1 MSQAPAST
9 TLALARELIARRSV
23 TPADAGCQALMMERL
38 AALGFECQRLRFG
51 EVENFWARRGR
62 AAPLFAFAGHTD
74 VVPTGPLERWAS
86 DPFTPELRDG
96 VLYGRGA
103 ADMKGSL
110 AAMVTACERF
120 IDAHPQHAGSIGFL
134 ITSDEEGPATDGTV
148 RVVDWL
154 GARGE
159 HIDWCLVGEPS
170 SAHTLGDTI
179 KNGRRGSLH
188 GHLTVHGVQG
198 HVAYPHLVHNP
209 IHALGPIIAVLAD
222 EIWDHGNEF
231 FPPTSF
237 QISNVHGG
245 AGATNVVPGTTELRF
260 NFRFSTEST
269 VEQLQER
276 TRLLVEMALLNEEVK
291 AGWRFDATLE
301 WELSGLPFLTE
312 PGALVDA
319 AVEAIYAE
327 TGTEAQLS
335 TSGGTSDGRFI
346 APTGAQVLELGPLNA
361 TIHKI
366 DECVAADDLDALSR
380 IYEGILQRL
389 LARAAG

>member
-188 GHLTVHGVQG
+188 GHLTVHGV
-198 HVAYPHLVHNP
+198 
-209 IHALGPIIAVLAD
+209 
-222 EIWDHGNEF
+222 
-231 FPPTSF
+231 
-237 QISNVHGG
+237 
-245 AGATNVVPGTTELRF
+245 
-260 NFRFSTEST
+260 
-269 VEQLQER
+269 
-276 TRLLVEMALLNEEVK
+276 
-291 AGWRFDATLE
+291 
-301 WELSGLPFLTE
+301 
-312 PGALVDA
+312 
-319 AVEAIYAE
+319 
-327 TGTEAQLS
+327 
-335 TSGGTSDGRFI
+335 
-346 APTGAQVLELGPLNA
+346 
-361 TIHKI
+361 
-366 DECVAADDLDALSR
+366 
-380 IYEGILQRL
+380 
-389 LARAAG
+389 